1 MTSDGLGRDLLDDLL
16 EISVVGSFTRIGY
29 QARRRLHG
37 WGESPPGSLAGRT
50 ALVTGATS
58 GLGRASV
65 DALAGLGARVV
76 LLGRN
81 EAKLEVVRRELVDR
95 HGEDRFPILVDD
107 MASLASVRQAADRV
121 LETEPRLD
129 VVVDNAGAIFE
140 ARTDSP
146 DGIEATLATM
156 VVGPF
161 ALVGGLLTLL
171 RRTPGSRVVSVASG
185 GMYLEAVDF
194 TDLEWH
200 RTPFNGIRA
209 YARAKRIQVAL
220 VREWHRRVGRASGPD
235 GGPGIRFNAM
245 HPGWADTPGL
255 AASIPQFHDVLGPLL
270 RSPAEGID
278 TIVWLAADPD
288 AGLPG
293 GQLFLDRR
301 ARPFDRLPRTRLGA
315 ADRRRLWDV
324 LVERSGGTDPAPDSA
339 RR

>member
-1 MTSDGLGRDLLDDLL
+1 VTAADVLDDLL

-29 QARRRLHG
+29 RARRRLHA
-37 WGESPPGSLAGRT
+37 WEEPPPGSLAGRT
-50 ALVTGATS
+50 VLVTGATS

-65 DALAGLGARVV
+65 HALAALGARVI

-81 EAKLEVVRRELVDR
+81 EAKLEVVRRELVAR
-95 HGEDRFPILVDD
+95 QGEDRFPLLVAD
-107 MASLASVRQAADRV
+107 MASLDSVRRAVGRV

-140 ARTDSP
+140 ARTETA

-161 ALVGGLLTLL
+161 VMVGGLLPLL
-171 RRTPGSRVVSVASG
+171 RRSPGSRVISVASG
-185 GMYLEAVDF
+185 GMYLEAVDA
-194 TDLEWH
+194 TDLEWQ

-209 YARAKRIQVAL
+209 YARAKRIQLAL
-220 VREWHRRVGRASGPD
+220 VREWHRRVGRDSA
-235 GGPGIRFNAM
+235 GIRFNAM

-255 AASIPQFHDVLGPLL
+255 AASIPQFHDLLGPLL

-288 AGLPG
+288 AGRPG
-293 GQLFLDRR
+293 GRLFLDRR

-315 ADRRRLWDV
+315 ADRRRLWDLV
-324 LVERSGGTDPAPDSA
+324 VERAGGVDPAPDSA
-339 RR
+339 RD